1 MQRPLPHD
9 WAGAPFATAG
19 RRPMWRPAWTF
30 GCRMLS
36 HLVLLL
42 AIVLAA
48 PAFAEECLG
57 PIASS
62 FDGARAI
69 PAALRA
75 DQVQITYIGHATF
88 VIESPQGIRA
98 ATDYNDYVRPPFIPE
113 IATMNHAHSTHY
125 TLNPNPNIQ
134 HVLRGWSENG
144 RPSLHSIKL
153 SDMHVRNVP
162 TNIRAGGFG
171 PTEYYGNSIFVFE
184 TAGLC
189 VAHLGHLHH
198 TLTPEHL
205 AALGTIDVLLAAAD
219 GSWTMDYEGIVE
231 VIGQIKPKIV
241 IPMHFVTRSA
251 LQRFLDKVGPLYPV
265 ERPGSDATIV
275 SRDTLPATT
284 TIRVLEGGM

>member
-1 MQRPLPHD
+1 MKGPDRT
-9 WAGAPFATAG
+9 GAAAHRLQG
-19 RRPMWRPAWTF
+19 RAFLSRDAALF
-30 GCRMLS
+30 G
-36 HLVLLL
+36 LLL
-42 AIVLAA
+42 AGFVTLVTS
-48 PAFAEECLG
+48 PAKAEECLG
-57 PIASS
+57 PIARR
-62 FDGARAI
+62 FGEARVM
-69 PAALRA
+69 PAALRS
-75 DQVQITYIGHATF
+75 DQVAISYVGHATF

-125 TLNPNPNIQ
+125 TMRPNPNIQ
-134 HVLRGWSENG
+134 HVLRGWSEDG
-144 RPSLHSIKL
+144 RPSLHSVTL
-153 SDMHVRNVP
+153 GDMHVRNVP

-219 GSWTMDYEGIVE
+219 GSWTMDYDGIVE

-241 IPMHFVTRSA
+241 IPMHFVTRSS
-251 LQRFLDKVGPLYPV
+251 LQRFLDRIGPLYPV
-265 ERPGSDATIV
+265 ERPGSDTTIV
-275 SRDTLPATT
+275 SRDTLPVATT
-284 TIRVLEGGM
+284 VRVLEGGM